1 MGAEKSKLDRRKF
14 VADPELGLLSAED
27 MQMAQFMLPGPN
39 AVRFSQGLGL
49 PWLLPLLFVACTAG
63 LAVGRGPCPLLRGGP
78 SALCLRVLF
87 LKQTGRGCAGRML
100 THSSAQPD
108 QFLAGAFANRDNE
121 HDPALKFL
129 HGTTT
134 LGFVFS
140 KGIIITVDSR
150 ASMGSYVGEESVLV
164 LCYHFVLCLS
174 SDGCVSLVY
183 MCAQTCL
190 GG

>member
-1 MGAEKSKLDRRKF
+1 
-14 VADPELGLLSAED
+14 
-27 MQMAQFMLPGPN
+27 
-39 AVRFSQGLGL
+39 
-49 PWLLPLLFVACTAG
+49 
-63 LAVGRGPCPLLRGGP
+63 
-78 SALCLRVLF
+78 
-87 LKQTGRGCAGRML
+87 ML
-100 THSSAQPD
+100 TRSSAQPD

-164 LCYHFVLCLS
+164 LCALFGIRRMCLAGFYVRTDMPRWLKS
-174 SDGCVSLVY
+174 GRDAESAEKLRFAVQISFK
-183 MCAQTCL
+183 
-190 GG
+190 